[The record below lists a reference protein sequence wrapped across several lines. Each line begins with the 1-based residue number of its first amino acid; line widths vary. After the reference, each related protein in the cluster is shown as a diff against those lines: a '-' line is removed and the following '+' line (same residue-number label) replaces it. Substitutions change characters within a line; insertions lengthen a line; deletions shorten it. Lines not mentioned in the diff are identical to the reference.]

1 MNNHQRAKKKAH
13 FLDLDLAGLC
23 DINKHSDLN
32 NKDIECL
39 LIRMHESLHRI
50 IGGHRAEMK
59 LWMCSQ
65 NSHLSGIP
73 KELIMRE
80 GRLTDV
86 VYYLEKFK

>member
-23 DINKHSDLN
+23 DINKHSNLN

-50 IGGHRAEMK
+50 MGGHRAEIK
-59 LWMCSQ
+59 VWMTSK
-65 NSHLSGIP
+65 NSHLNGIP
-73 KELIMRE
+73 HELIMRE
-80 GRLTDV
+80 GKLFNV
-86 VYYLEKFK
+86 VCYLERF